1 MELKKIVITGG
12 PGTGKSSI
20 ITELSK
26 RGYHCMEEISR
37 QVTLDARKNG
47 IEQLFLDN
55 PLLFSELLLE
65 GRKQQYIDA
74 SKITSNLVFFDRGL
88 PDVLAY
94 MEYVGDTYPQEF
106 IDTCKNNVYDHVF
119 ILSPWQKI
127 YSSDSERYENF
138 EQSVKI
144 HHHLLNIYEKHN
156 YSLIDVP
163 FEKVETR
170 TDHILDIISS
180 F

>member
-1 MELKKIVITGG
+1 MKKIVITGG

-20 ITELSK
+20 IAELIN
-26 RGYHCMEEISR
+26 RGYHCMKEISR

-47 IEQLFLDN
+47 IEQLFLNN

-74 SKITSNLVFFDRGL
+74 SNKASDLVFFDRGL

-94 MEYVGDTYPQEF
+94 MEYIGDKYPQKF

-127 YSSDSERYENF
+127 YSSDNVRYENF
-138 EQSVKI
+138 EQAVRI
-144 HHHLLNIYEKHN
+144 HHHLLNTYDKYEYN
-156 YSLIDVP
+156 LIDVP
-163 FEKVETR
+163 FERVEKR
-170 TDHILDIISS
+170 TDYILDFIKS

>member
-1 MELKKIVITGG
+1 MEIKKIVITGG

-20 ITELSK
+20 INELSK

-65 GRKQQYIDA
+65 GRRQQYFDA
-74 SKITSNLVFFDRGL
+74 SKKTSDLVFFDRGL

-94 MEYVGDTYPQEF
+94 MEYVGDKYPQEF

-144 HHHLLNIYEKHN
+144 HHHLLNIYEKYEYN
-156 YSLIDVP
+156 LIDVP
-163 FEKVETR
+163 FEKVQTR
-170 TDHILDIISS
+170 TDHILDIIRSV
-180 F
+180 